1 MFEWREAPGF
11 EGLYEVSN
19 TGLVRDVKTGAIMPT
34 RLCMGRDLPTY
45 PMLDIKN
52 ATGKR
57 CQPKVHRLVALAFV
71 PNPEGKLFVNHKDSN
86 KQNPDASNLE
96 WVTHAENMRHAAEA
110 GVCKAANNPRAAE
123 RLTTAQVVDI
133 RQRASNGEKAK
144 ALSLEFNVSTPTI
157 QKIITFKSRVLG

>member
-1 MFEWREAPGF
+1 MIEWREAPGF

-19 TGLVRDVKTGAIMPT
+19 TGLVRDVKTGSIMPT
-34 RLCMGRDLPTY
+34 RLCMGRGLPTY

-52 ATGKR
+52 AMGKR
-57 CQPKVHRLVALAFV
+57 CLPKVHRLVALAFV

-110 GVCKAANNPRAAE
+110 GVCKAVNNPRAVE
-123 RLTTAQVVDI
+123 RLTVAQVADI
-133 RQRASNGEKAK
+133 RRRAVDGERTSV
-144 ALSLEFNVSTPTI
+144 LSEEFRVTSQTI
-157 QKIITFKSRVLG
+157 RRIVTYKKRVLG